1 MPSTIE
7 DLLIPYIESDDDGPT
22 GAIYPYTPV
31 EVIEKVIA
39 KHGGYFTAG
48 IPVA

>member
-1 MPSTIE
+1 MPNIRE
-7 DLLIPYIESDDDGPT
+7 DLLIPYMESVSDEPT
-22 GAIYPYTPV
+22 EAIYPYTPV

-48 IPVA
+48 IPVV